1 MSCFR
6 KDSGQAQ
13 RRHKERTVSRMKQ
26 QQKKNK
32 TTPVPTG
39 GEPQD
44 QQPLPGIEPIASQQE
59 QLAILSRIPS
69 PGPIDQETLLIL
81 NYQPDRAVREAVLA
95 PPEGWHVQ
103 EDFLAYTASNQL
115 QIHLGDQS
123 HPLPVEEALST
134 IREFSAS
141 TVLTARIALALWH
154 QRRYEQ
160 HLAKNGAAAV
170 KLDEILAMRG
180 FKKRSIP
187 VSSGTEEIRYTVGY
201 RPEDK
206 QAILLDL
213 ALLQQCYVSG
223 ECSIHV
229 RGKWQQFTIEG
240 PYLRYSTVHRKTRR
254 GRELAGL
261 FVSAGDWIN
270 AYEDQGV
277 YFLAAVEQ
285 RIFQLNPHDEQHE
298 LRIALYL
305 TERWREQARRANY
318 AEPISMQELLENSV
332 ISIDKKHAYRFIPR
346 IEDALHQLYLKG
358 ILGAEPLCLTPPDRT
373 LPRWTNAWLT
383 SQWILLPP
391 QEIAQ
396 QYQSMLSAQPPR
408 FLPPPHSEQI
418 DEGS

>member
-1 MSCFR
+1 MHVLLPEGQWPGTTTTQG
-6 KDSGQAQ
+6 KDCESHEAAAEEEQDDTSTDG
-13 RRHKERTVSRMKQ
+13 RRTARPATAAGNRA
-26 QQKKNK
+26 NRLPAG
-32 TTPVPTG
+32 TAR
-39 GEPQD
+39 D
-44 QQPLPGIEPIASQQE
+44 PLTHP
-59 QLAILSRIPS
+59 LSR
-69 PGPIDQETLLIL
+69 
-81 NYQPDRAVREAVLA
+81 PDRPGDAADPQLPARPCRARGGA
-95 PPEGWHVQ
+95 SSPEGWHVQ

-223 ECSIHV
+223 ERSIHV

-240 PYLRYSTVHRKTRR
+240 PY
-254 GRELAGL
+254 
-261 FVSAGDWIN
+261 
-270 AYEDQGV
+270 
-277 YFLAAVEQ
+277 
-285 RIFQLNPHDEQHE
+285 
-298 LRIALYL
+298 
-305 TERWREQARRANY
+305 
-318 AEPISMQELLENSV
+318 
-332 ISIDKKHAYRFIPR
+332 
-346 IEDALHQLYLKG
+346 
-358 ILGAEPLCLTPPDRT
+358 
-373 LPRWTNAWLT
+373 
-383 SQWILLPP
+383 
-391 QEIAQ
+391 
-396 QYQSMLSAQPPR
+396 
-408 FLPPPHSEQI
+408 
-418 DEGS
+418 